1 MSLPDF
7 LTTETYDVI
16 LTRLLAAVSD
26 DIDKSEGSYIYDA
39 LAAAAVEMAQMKID
53 MQNFLARGFASTTF
67 DEYLDYRV
75 EEHGLT
81 RKGAVKATGTV
92 TFTGTSGTV
101 IPSGTVV
108 ATPADPMLTVAAIE
122 FVTTAAVTIPAGGS
136 VSATIQ
142 ASVAGEDGN
151 VLAGTITVMGTYIS
165 GVSAVTNASAT
176 TGGTDIES
184 DAALLA
190 RYLTKVQNPGTS
202 GNKAD
207 YKNWALEVAGVGDAQ
222 VIPLWNGNGTVK
234 VVLID
239 DDGAP
244 VSSTIVDAVQ
254 AYISPTSGTGEGEA
268 PIGATVTAAAATAV
282 NINVTA
288 TIIRTGTKTLAEIK
302 TAFETALINYL
313 TSIAFSDDTTVRY
326 VRIGSM
332 LLDTTGV
339 QDYTPSSLLVNTGT
353 ANITISAGQVAVKGT
368 VTLSE

>member
-7 LTTETYDVI
+7 LTTETEDVI
-16 LTRLLAAVSD
+16 LARLLATVSN

-39 LAAAAVEMAQMKID
+39 LAAAAAELAQMKID

-75 EEHGLT
+75 EEHGLE
-81 RKGAVKATGTV
+81 RKAAVKATGTV

-108 ATPADPMLTVAAIE
+108 ATPADPMLSVAAIE
-122 FVTTAAVTIPAGGS
+122 FVTTADTTIPAGGS
-136 VSATIQ
+136 VNASIQ
-142 ASVAGEDGN
+142 ATTAGENGN
-151 VLAGTITVMGTYIS
+151 VLSGTITVQGTYIA

-176 TGGTDIES
+176 TGGENTETDTS
-184 DAALLA
+184 LLA

-207 YKNWALEVAGVGDAQ
+207 YKNWALEIAGVGNAQ
-222 VIPLWNGNGTVK
+222 VIPLWDGNGTVK
-234 VVLID
+234 VVLVD
-239 DDGAP
+239 DDGLP

-254 AYISPTSGTGEGEA
+254 EHISPSAGTGDGEA
-268 PIGATVTAAAATAV
+268 PVGATVTVAAATAV

-302 TAFETALINYL
+302 TAFETALTAYL
-313 TSIAFSDDTTVRY
+313 KSIAFATDNTVRY

-332 LLDTTGV
+332 ILDTEGV
-339 QDYTPSSLLVNTGT
+339 SDYSNLQVNSGT

-368 VTLSE
+368 VTLNE